1 MDCGLW
7 RVSTLRLS
15 LWLGRANTFDVYL
28 RVINK
33 SKRTCC
39 VYHANDFNP
48 GPTSA
53 GVFYALKISISPEVV
68 VLEVLFGH
76 AVPVLSAS
84 TDALLKAT
92 FSEGHSATISLAR
105 LNTSPHTP

>member
-1 MDCGLW
+1 MDRSLW

-15 LWLGRANTFDVYL
+15 WQLGRANTFDVYL

-53 GVFYALKISISPEVV
+53 GVFLCLKYLNIARQFAL
-68 VLEVLFGH
+68 
-76 AVPVLSAS
+76 
-84 TDALLKAT
+84 
-92 FSEGHSATISLAR
+92 
-105 LNTSPHTP
+105 

>member
-1 MDCGLW
+1 VDCSLW

-15 LWLGRANTFDVYL
+15 WRLGRANTFDVYL

-53 GVFYALKISISPEVV
+53 GVFLCLKNLNIDLSNGFGGALWPCGS
-68 VLEVLFGH
+68 G
-76 AVPVLSAS
+76 
-84 TDALLKAT
+84 T
-92 FSEGHSATISLAR
+92 FRIY
-105 LNTSPHTP
+105 

>member
-1 MDCGLW
+1 MDRGLCG
-7 RVSTLRLS
+7 VSTLRLS
-15 LWLGRANTFDVYL
+15 WRLGRANTFDAYL

-53 GVFYALKISISPEVV
+53 GVFLCLKNFNIARSGVFRRALRPCDSCAFCS
-68 VLEVLFGH
+68 H
-76 AVPVLSAS
+76 
-84 TDALLKAT
+84 
-92 FSEGHSATISLAR
+92 
-105 LNTSPHTP
+105 

>member
-1 MDCGLW
+1 MDRDVWG
-7 RVSTLRLS
+7 VSTLRLS
-15 LWLGRANTFDVYL
+15 WWLGRANSFDVYL

-53 GVFYALKISISPEVV
+53 GVFLCFKNFNIA
-68 VLEVLFGH
+68 
-76 AVPVLSAS
+76 
-84 TDALLKAT
+84 
-92 FSEGHSATISLAR
+92 
-105 LNTSPHTP
+105 

>member
-1 MDCGLW
+1 MDRVLW

-15 LWLGRANTFDVYL
+15 WQLGRANTFDAYL

-53 GVFYALKISISPEVV
+53 GVFLCLKNLNVARSGIFRRALRPGGSGAFCS
-68 VLEVLFGH
+68 H
-76 AVPVLSAS
+76 
-84 TDALLKAT
+84 
-92 FSEGHSATISLAR
+92 
-105 LNTSPHTP
+105 

>member
-1 MDCGLW
+1 MDCSLR

-15 LWLGRANTFDVYL
+15 WQLGRANTFDVYL

-48 GPTSA
+48 GLTSA
-53 GVFYALKISISPEVV
+53 GVFLCLKNFNIARRSGFKGALWPYGSGAFRI
-68 VLEVLFGH
+68 H
-76 AVPVLSAS
+76 
-84 TDALLKAT
+84 
-92 FSEGHSATISLAR
+92 
-105 LNTSPHTP
+105 

>member
-1 MDCGLW
+1 MDRGL
-7 RVSTLRLS
+7 RGVSTLRLS
-15 LWLGRANTFDVYL
+15 WQLGRTNTFDVYL

-53 GVFYALKISISPEVV
+53 GVFLCLKNLNIDLSSSFRGALRPCGSGAFRIY
-68 VLEVLFGH
+68 
-76 AVPVLSAS
+76 
-84 TDALLKAT
+84 
-92 FSEGHSATISLAR
+92 
-105 LNTSPHTP
+105 

>member
-1 MDCGLW
+1 MDRGLW
-7 RVSTLRLS
+7 GVSTLRLS
-15 LWLGRANTFDVYL
+15 WWLGRANTFDVYL

-53 GVFYALKISISPEVV
+53 GVFLCLKNLNIDLGSGFRSALRPRGSGA
-68 VLEVLFGH
+68 FGIH
-76 AVPVLSAS
+76 
-84 TDALLKAT
+84 
-92 FSEGHSATISLAR
+92 
-105 LNTSPHTP
+105 

>member
-1 MDCGLW
+1 MDRGLW
-7 RVSTLRLS
+7 GVSTLRLS
-15 LWLGRANTFDVYL
+15 WGLGRANTFDVYL

-53 GVFYALKISISPEVV
+53 GVFLCLKNLNIARGGVLRSALRPRRSCA
-68 VLEVLFGH
+68 FGIH
-76 AVPVLSAS
+76 
-84 TDALLKAT
+84 
-92 FSEGHSATISLAR
+92 
-105 LNTSPHTP
+105 